1 MPLTDIRSP
10 QISTIPIVS
19 ATNNFTYTF
28 NFDRPNVGLQ
38 DGAYG
43 VAQVLW
49 VQFTYSAT
57 ATVGTRT
64 IALDIN
70 DENGTSVYSIASINT
85 VAAGQNVVHTF
96 LQGVVISPLT
106 IAGFMRTIPVDGIY
120 VFDRWEIQF
129 QDLANVDPADA
140 FTGFMQVRG
149 Y

>member
-1 MPLTDIRSP
+1 MPITDIRAP

-19 ATNNFTYTF
+19 ATNDFTYTF

-49 VQFTYSAT
+49 VQFTYTAT

-64 IALDIN
+64 IALDIQDN
-70 DENGTSVYSIASINT
+70 LLNQIYSIASINT
-85 VAAGQNVVHTF
+85 VAAGQNVVHSF

-120 VFDRWEIQF
+120 VFDRWSIRF
-129 QDLANVDPADA
+129 QDLASVDPADA